1 MLKSLANVK
10 LTKALESVDDIF
22 VESDRAREKWDG
34 PTSQS
39 PTTAI
44 AYAEALHIV
53 QRREDEKRRRESK
66 HDPKSKKKGGQEQVH
81 LPGSRPG
88 VDPEV
93 SAFWMVMDVRSRA
106 GCTDVCEAH
115 SL

>member
-1 MLKSLANVK
+1 MVSKLEPLTNAK
-10 LTKALESVDDIF
+10 LTRALESVNDIF
-22 VESDRAREKWDG
+22 VESDCARKEWEG
-34 PTSQS
+34 PTTQL

-53 QRREDEKRRRESK
+53 QRREDEKRKREGK
-66 HDPKSKKKGGQEQVH
+66 HDSRNKKKGGQEQLH

-93 SAFWMVMDVRSRA
+93 SAFWMVMEVRFKSSL
-106 GCTDVCEAH
+106 H
-115 SL
+115 SCL